1 MKFYFIRMPS
11 VRLLTAFVLAA
22 ASLLTTRAYA
32 LCFWTPD
39 MNRGAYTINAPA
51 PIVVPQNA
59 AIGTVLATLTQT
71 VSPTSGPI
79 MRCDLAGGSLTQTF
93 SLVNGTQV
101 SMPTTG
107 VAVYS
112 TNIDGIGY
120 RINVQGV
127 GFLPR
132 TTITNSTVVNGAVT
146 DTYSIGMPSIQL
158 SLVKTAPVTGNGLLS
173 PGLYAIGYAGGNT
186 AQQYLQVLV
195 GNVRV
200 ISPTCNIAPQSSNL
214 VVDMDEVRRSW
225 FTGVGNTQGG
235 KAFDITVNCR
245 VSANNQFNTV
255 SLTMDATAD
264 PSNAPGV
271 LKLAASGSTDATG
284 IGIQVLNGAGQPVQF
299 GQPMDLGPTK
309 NGDYIVPFTAR
320 YYQTQPTVTTGQA
333 NGMATLTLNYK

>member
-1 MKFYFIRMPS
+1 
-11 VRLLTAFVLAA
+11 
-22 ASLLTTRAYA
+22 
-32 LCFWTPD
+32 
-39 MNRGAYTINAPA
+39 
-51 PIVVPQNA
+51 
-59 AIGTVLATLTQT
+59 
-71 VSPTSGPI
+71 
-79 MRCDLAGGSLTQTF
+79 
-93 SLVNGTQV
+93 
-101 SMPTTG
+101 MPTTG

-132 TTITNSTVVNGAVT
+132 TITTNSTTINGAVT

-186 AQQYLQVLV
+186 AQQYIQVLV
-195 GNVRV
+195 GNAWV
-200 ISPTCNIAPQSSNL
+200 ISPTCNVAPQSSNL

-225 FTGVGNTQGG
+225 FTGVGNTQGS

-255 SLTMDATAD
+255 SLTMDATPD

-271 LKLAASGSTDATG
+271 LACRQRLHGCHRHRHPGTERRRPARAIRPTH
-284 IGIQVLNGAGQPVQF
+284 GAGTDQERGLRGALHGPLLPDPAHRHDRP
-299 GQPMDLGPTK
+299 GQWHGHAHAQL
-309 NGDYIVPFTAR
+309 
-320 YYQTQPTVTTGQA
+320 Q
-333 NGMATLTLNYK
+333 